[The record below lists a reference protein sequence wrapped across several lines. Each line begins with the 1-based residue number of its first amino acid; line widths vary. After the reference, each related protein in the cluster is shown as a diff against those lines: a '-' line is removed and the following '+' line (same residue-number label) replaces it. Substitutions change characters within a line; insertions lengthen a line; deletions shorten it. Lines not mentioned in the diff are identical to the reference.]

1 MKYEEY
7 EQKLSECVKNPDSAA
22 LAIQDVLKELKTDCE
37 TMASLEAG
45 IAEKDGRIRD
55 LQDTNMKL
63 FLQNCSGNPD
73 QDEAE
78 PVKLS
83 FGEKLEQLE
92 NNNGGK

>member
-7 EQKLSECVKNPDSAA
+7 ESKLVNEVLKNPDSAA
-22 LAIQDVLKELKTDCE
+22 LAVQDILKELKTDCE

-45 IAEKDGRIRD
+45 IAEKDSRIRD

-63 FLQNCSGNPD
+63 FLQNCSGTPD
-73 QDEAE
+73 QDETE
-78 PVKLS
+78 PPKLS

-92 NNNGGK
+92 SNGGK

>member
-22 LAIQDVLKELKTDCE
+22 LAIQDILKELKTDCE

-63 FLQNCSGNPD
+63 FLQNCSGTPD
-73 QDEAE
+73 QDETE
-78 PVKLS
+78 PPKLS

-92 NNNGGK
+92 SNGGK

>member
-22 LAIQDVLKELKTDCE
+22 LAIQDILKELKTDCE

-63 FLQNCSGNPD
+63 FLQNCSGAPD

-92 NNNGGK
+92 SNGGK